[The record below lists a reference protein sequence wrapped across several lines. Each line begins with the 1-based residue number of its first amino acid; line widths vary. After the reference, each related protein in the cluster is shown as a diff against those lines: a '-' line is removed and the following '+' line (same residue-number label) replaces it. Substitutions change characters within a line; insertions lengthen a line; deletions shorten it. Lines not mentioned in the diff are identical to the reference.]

1 MSYDLVVL
9 GGGPAVESG
18 QGDHD
23 KDHDGQH
30 DLCVAGYVV
39 DQFIEMF
46 ADLVIDGSSVFHR

>member
-1 MSYDLVVL
+1 MTEV
-9 GGGPAVESG
+9 PAVVRISRSPARAITTRVTM
-18 QGDHD
+18 D
-23 KDHDGQH
+23 KH